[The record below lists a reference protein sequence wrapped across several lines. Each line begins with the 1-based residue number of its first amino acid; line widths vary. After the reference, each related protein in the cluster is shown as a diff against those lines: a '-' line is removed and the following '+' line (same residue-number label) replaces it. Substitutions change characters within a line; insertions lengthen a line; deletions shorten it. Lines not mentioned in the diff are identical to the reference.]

1 MNSVNEKEKK
11 LNLALTKLKNL
22 NLNNPDTKKNI
33 ENLTIQ
39 KNQLQIEKEELEE
52 KFKILL
58 EDHNS
63 LGKKLDEFHEQE
75 KKEEKKQSEFSEKI
89 DELNQET
96 DNLLDEIDKWQT

>member
-52 KFKILL
+52 KFKSLL
-58 EDHNS
+58 EDHNTLS
-63 LGKKLDEFHEQE
+63 KKLG
-75 KKEEKKQSEFSEKI
+75 
-89 DELNQET
+89 
-96 DNLLDEIDKWQT
+96 

>member
-52 KFKILL
+52 KFKSLL
-58 EDHNS
+58 EDHNTLS
-63 LGKKLDEFHEQE
+63 KKLGKFHDQE
-75 KKEEKKQSEFSEKI
+75 KKEEKKTI
-89 DELNQET
+89 
-96 DNLLDEIDKWQT
+96 